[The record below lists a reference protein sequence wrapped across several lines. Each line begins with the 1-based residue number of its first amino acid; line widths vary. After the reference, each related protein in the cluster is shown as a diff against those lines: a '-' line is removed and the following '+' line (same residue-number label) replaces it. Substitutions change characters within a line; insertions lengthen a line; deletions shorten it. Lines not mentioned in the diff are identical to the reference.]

1 MQSRIYNKG
10 IYTVIE
16 LRGELDESSAAGIRR
31 QLDEELA
38 GRQVYNNVL
47 FDMRGVPFM
56 DSTGIGMLL
65 GRYKLLKQAG
75 KNMFITN
82 VGPQLDRVLNT
93 VGIYTIMRKVSV

>member
-16 LRGELDESSAAGIRR
+16 LRGELDESCAAGVRR

-38 GRQVYNNVL
+38 GKQVANNVL

-56 DSTGIGMLL
+56 DSTGIGFLM
-65 GRYKLLKQAG
+65 GRYKKLSRYGIGMA
-75 KNMFITN
+75 IEA
-82 VGPQLDRVLNT
+82 PDRNADKILSMS
-93 VGIYTIMRKVSV
+93 GIYTLVPKI